1 MPSPS
6 STLGGINCCGQ
17 MASGVPDACGTCT
30 CTCCDVS
37 ASRQPCRLTERGH
50 IATRNILRPTLAPL
64 PYCCC
69 FPLLQLPAPGR
80 HDVAWQQQRRGYSA
94 HCSAAAPV
102 CCRVPTLGRRAAAW
116 RTAAAMRTAAAA
128 TAAAAPLAMT
138 AATTQV
144 RAAALL
150 VIATGCRLPAFVCW
164 LLLLM
169 LLLLLLLLV
178 MIFACGLLVSR
189 GRISAYT
196 AHQMGRASVSASS

>member
-1 MPSPS
+1 MRRFDGGGARGTAGGSWCLVLPVLRMTAVQGGSSLCPPMHLPLPASSPPELA
-6 STLGGINCCGQ
+6 LGFHAAVPRLTCTGPWPL
-17 MASGVPDACGTCT
+17 ASGF
-30 CTCCDVS
+30 
-37 ASRQPCRLTERGH
+37 H
-50 IATRNILRPTLAPL
+50 
-64 PYCCC
+64 
-69 FPLLQLPAPGR
+69 
-80 HDVAWQQQRRGYSA
+80 
-94 HCSAAAPV
+94 AAAPV

-164 LLLLM
+164 LLLL
-169 LLLLLLLLV
+169 LLLLV

-189 GRISAYT
+189 GRTSAYT